1 MKILRAAVSAFSGGT
16 ALAMDLTRTEMF
28 RSIQS
33 DKDTAVEAA
42 ERIEDAFGFDGLKE
56 QRIERLGGDAVE
68 HLADMGVGGDFVYSK
83 QGSLLQNSAADE

>member
-1 MKILRAAVSAFSGGT
+1 
-16 ALAMDLTRTEMF
+16 MF

-68 HLADMGVGGDFVYSK
+68 HLANMGIGGDFVYSK
-83 QGSLLQNSAADE
+83 QGSLLQNPACALNFSAFPKGIGRRPHPVRVC